1 MTTSLRK
8 SWRISKWEKTN
19 NVAKKTSIQRN
30 TRLLY
35 KGRFFLVFYDKSD
48 ENLKYM
54 FDNVRDILKFMGQ
67 EVTRLNVN
75 RVNVELYRA
84 LSSKEH
90 FCRFLTGEV
99 LRVYIISNDDVD

>member
-1 MTTSLRK
+1 M
-8 SWRISKWEKTN
+8 
-19 NVAKKTSIQRN
+19 AKKKSTHQN
-30 TRLLY
+30 TRSLY

-75 RVNVELYRA
+75 RINVELYKA

-99 LRVYIISNDDVD
+99 LRVYMISNDDVD

>member
-1 MTTSLRK
+1 MT
-8 SWRISKWEKTN
+8 
-19 NVAKKTSIQRN
+19 KKTSTKQN
-30 TRLLY
+30 TRSLY
-35 KGRFFLVFYDKSD
+35 KGHFFLVFYDKSD

-67 EVTRLNVN
+67 EVTRLNMN

-99 LRVYIISNDDVD
+99 LRVYMMSNDDVD

>member
-1 MTTSLRK
+1 M
-8 SWRISKWEKTN
+8 
-19 NVAKKTSIQRN
+19 AKKTSIQRN
-30 TRLLY
+30 TRSLY

-84 LSSKEH
+84 LSSEEH

-99 LRVYIISNDDVD
+99 LRVYMISNDDVD

>member
-1 MTTSLRK
+1 
-8 SWRISKWEKTN
+8 
-19 NVAKKTSIQRN
+19 
-30 TRLLY
+30 
-35 KGRFFLVFYDKSD
+35 
-48 ENLKYM
+48 M

-75 RVNVELYRA
+75 RINVKLYKA

-99 LRVYIISNDDVD
+99 LRVYMISNDDVD

>member
-1 MTTSLRK
+1 M
-8 SWRISKWEKTN
+8 
-19 NVAKKTSIQRN
+19 AKKMSKQHHTHS
-30 TRLLY
+30 LY
-35 KGRFFLVFYDKSD
+35 KGRFFLVFYDRSD

-75 RVNVELYRA
+75 RINVELYRA

-99 LRVYIISNDDVD
+99 LRVYMISNDEVD

>member
-1 MTTSLRK
+1 M
-8 SWRISKWEKTN
+8 
-19 NVAKKTSIQRN
+19 AKKTSIQRN
-30 TRLLY
+30 TRSLY
-35 KGRFFLVFYDKSD
+35 KGHFFLVFYDKSD

-99 LRVYIISNDDVD
+99 LRVYMISNDDVD

>member
-1 MTTSLRK
+1 M
-8 SWRISKWEKTN
+8 
-19 NVAKKTSIQRN
+19 AKKKGIHQN
-30 TRLLY
+30 TRSLY

-54 FDNVRDILKFMGQ
+54 FDNVRDMLKFMGQ

-75 RVNVELYRA
+75 RINVELYKA

-99 LRVYIISNDDVD
+99 LRVYMISNDDVD

>member
-1 MTTSLRK
+1 M
-8 SWRISKWEKTN
+8 
-19 NVAKKTSIQRN
+19 AKQGKAQHN
-30 TRLLY
+30 TRSLY
-35 KGRFFLVFYDKSD
+35 KGRFFLVFYDKHD
-48 ENLKYM
+48 EELKYM

-99 LRVYIISNDDVD
+99 LRVYMISNDDVD